1 MIRIVTI
8 TIYRIKSFILLDRLL
23 NLEGSIN
30 DIAERLDIMKKSKS
44 DSEAETD
51 EEIEA
56 RFAKLRES
64 RAKVTD
70 AFGNMTY
77 EDVWD
82 NPEQSQNIAKGKTC
96 NHLKRDTKIKSAT
109 GISIKSGWY
118 MRGIKSGYDG
128 NGSTMAY
135 VCSL

>member
-1 MIRIVTI
+1 M
-8 TIYRIKSFILLDRLL
+8 

-30 DIAERLDIMKKSKS
+30 NIAERLDIMEKSKS

-82 NPEQSQNIAKGKTC
+82 NPS
-96 NHLKRDTKIKSAT
+96 KRVRILQKEKLAIT
-109 GISIKSGWY
+109 
-118 MRGIKSGYDG
+118 
-128 NGSTMAY
+128 
-135 VCSL
+135 

>member
-1 MIRIVTI
+1 
-8 TIYRIKSFILLDRLL
+8 
-23 NLEGSIN
+23 
-30 DIAERLDIMKKSKS
+30 MKKSKS

-82 NPEQSQNIAKGKTC
+82 NPS
-96 NHLKRDTKIKSAT
+96 KRVRILQKEKLAIT
-109 GISIKSGWY
+109 
-118 MRGIKSGYDG
+118 
-128 NGSTMAY
+128 
-135 VCSL
+135 

>member
-1 MIRIVTI
+1 
-8 TIYRIKSFILLDRLL
+8 L

-30 DIAERLDIMKKSKS
+30 NIAERLDIMEKSKS

-82 NPEQSQNIAKGKTC
+82 NPS
-96 NHLKRDTKIKSAT
+96 KRVRILQKEKLAIT
-109 GISIKSGWY
+109 
-118 MRGIKSGYDG
+118 
-128 NGSTMAY
+128 
-135 VCSL
+135 

>member
-1 MIRIVTI
+1 
-8 TIYRIKSFILLDRLL
+8 L

-30 DIAERLDIMKKSKS
+30 NIAERLDIMKKSKS

-82 NPEQSQNIAKGKTC
+82 NPS
-96 NHLKRDTKIKSAT
+96 KRVRILQKEKLAIT
-109 GISIKSGWY
+109 
-118 MRGIKSGYDG
+118 
-128 NGSTMAY
+128 
-135 VCSL
+135 